1 MGHEQFA
8 SGPALAASASLQ
20 AIENVCQSLI
30 ALVVQKVEVD
40 SRVGERATKAK
51 NQREL
56 LRGELVAIFLE
67 RRGQVVSCLVSKCWV
82 GHGLL
87 GEPLQHVDANR
98 TVLGRY
104 HRNIVLTR
112 KCYCLNDRDCTSPVT
127 ETALAHR
134 GGALMSARV
143 T

>member
-1 MGHEQFA
+1 
-8 SGPALAASASLQ
+8 LQ